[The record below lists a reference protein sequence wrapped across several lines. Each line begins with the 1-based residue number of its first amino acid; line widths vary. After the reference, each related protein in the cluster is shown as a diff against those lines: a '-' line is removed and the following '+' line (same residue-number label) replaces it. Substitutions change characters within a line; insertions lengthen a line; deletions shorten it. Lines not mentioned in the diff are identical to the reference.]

1 MVRPRIQRLIYLLL
15 FIVLI
20 VAIALRASITQRG
33 MGIHYTKEG
42 FSDNVFVASLKPA
55 VNFFEDGNNQR
66 LDNASAK
73 ETWKKCNIFTCKNN
87 DAQSDYDN
95 WLELQREKLAEY
107 KQEREKIVK
116 KVINKQKKQKQCP
129 PRITQEELDEPV
141 MTEEETEILD
151 RLDDVEGQIAEAE
164 QRLQQ
169 VNQEIKDQQ
178 NEFAMNMTDMQQ
190 MMNDVR
196 STSKEQKDM
205 NFYETA
211 IDVQVKPW
219 QSLIEETKK
228 KVEGYDKTFKD
239 IGAKIDGLSK
249 KVDTINVASRVGFF

>member
-20 VAIALRASITQRG
+20 CIVALRASIK
-33 MGIHYTKEG
+33 TKNVFAMEG
-42 FSDNVFVASLKPA
+42 FIDNIFVASLKPA
-55 VNFFEDGNNQR
+55 VKFFEKDSNPVLETTN
-66 LDNASAK
+66 AK
-73 ETWKKCNIFTCKNN
+73 ETWQKCNIFTCKNN
-87 DAQSDYDN
+87 DAKNDYDN
-95 WLELQREKLAEY
+95 WLELQKEKLLEY
-107 KQEREKIVK
+107 KQEREKILK
-116 KVINKQKKQKQCP
+116 KVGKGQRKQVQKQCP
-129 PRITQEELDEPV
+129 PRITQEELEEPV
-141 MTEEETEILD
+141 LTEEETEVLD
-151 RLDDVEGQIAEAE
+151 RLDEVEGQIAEAE

-178 NEFAMNMTDMQQ
+178 NEFAVNMADMQQ

-196 STSKEQKDM
+196 SSSQEQKDM

-211 IDVQVKPW
+211 VNTQVKPW

-249 KVDTINVASRVGFF
+249 KVDAINFAPRIGF

>member
-1 MVRPRIQRLIYLLL
+1 MVRPRIQRLLYLLL
-15 FIVLI
+15 LIVLI
-20 VAIALRASITQRG
+20 VVVALRASITPRRVV
-33 MGIHYTKEG
+33 TKEG
-42 FSDNVFVASLKPA
+42 FIDNVFVASLKPA
-55 VNFFEDGNNQR
+55 VKFFEDGNNTLQE
-66 LDNASAK
+66 NASAK
-73 ETWKKCNIFTCKNN
+73 ETWKKCNIFTCKNK
-87 DAQSDYDN
+87 DAQNDYDN

-116 KVINKQKKQKQCP
+116 KVNKQKKPKQCP

-141 MTEEETEILD
+141 FTEEETEVLE
-151 RLDDVEGQIAEAE
+151 RLDEVEGQIAEAE

-178 NEFAMNMTDMQQ
+178 NEFAMNMADMQQ

-196 STSKEQKDM
+196 SSSQEQKDM

-239 IGAKIDGLSK
+239 IGAKIDSLSN
-249 KVDTINVASRVGFF
+249 KVDTINTAPRMGFF